1 MLIMRAMPRWIKMRR
16 AKVVGAAAEQ
26 RPERSPLAHSCGIV
40 RSGGAS
46 SGSPPDRLR
55 VPAMGIR
62 TTTRSFHGSTSRLYR
77 QPSRVTLRSH
87 SEMGS
92 PSSEAQLS
100 GRLESFAPLR
110 TLRGYPFPQSSTLL
124 CDHPASSGTRVA
136 EWRRL
141 SQSGFATVTSVVG
154 ARARPGLRA

>member
-1 MLIMRAMPRWIKMRR
+1 MPRWIKMS
-16 AKVVGAAAEQ
+16 ANVVSAAAVIAAGAVAVGTLLWN
-26 RPERSPLAHSCGIV
+26 RSTR
-40 RSGGAS
+40 RSV

-55 VPAMGIR
+55 VQPMGIR
-62 TTTRSFHGSTSRLYR
+62 TATRSFHGNTSHLYR
-77 QPSRVTLRSH
+77 HPSRVTLRSH

-92 PSSEAQLS
+92 PSSKTQLS
-100 GRLESFAPLR
+100 GRPESFAPLR

-141 SQSGFATVTSVVG
+141 SQSGFATVTSVVR